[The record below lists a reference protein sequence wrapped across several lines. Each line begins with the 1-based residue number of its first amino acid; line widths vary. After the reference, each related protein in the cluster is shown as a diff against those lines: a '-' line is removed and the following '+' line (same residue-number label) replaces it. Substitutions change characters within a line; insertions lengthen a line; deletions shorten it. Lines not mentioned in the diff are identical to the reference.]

1 MVSQWLWLLP
11 VALLVLIFLVMIVID
26 AYYTWRMKRDFL
38 NRCVEIAREHQ
49 LDHSRYL
56 YPED

>member
-1 MVSQWLWLLP
+1 MNPWAVCAVLAGL
-11 VALLVLIFLVMIVID
+11 LLVFLGVFAAVDWLYMQHV
-26 AYYTWRMKRDFL
+26 KKVFL
-38 NRCVEIAREHQ
+38 RRLVDIAREHQ